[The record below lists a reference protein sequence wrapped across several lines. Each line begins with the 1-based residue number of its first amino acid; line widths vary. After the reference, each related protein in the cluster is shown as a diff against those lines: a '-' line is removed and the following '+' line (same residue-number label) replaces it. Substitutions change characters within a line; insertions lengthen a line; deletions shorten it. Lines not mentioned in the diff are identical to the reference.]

1 MKDVIVRVPTKRDW
15 ERVVITAISNGC
27 LWYNDSNE
35 IDSNEWMMFKEKSC
49 VEILGGKMRYSP
61 EPYYITHY
69 QDIPIVTAQEF
80 LEGEIEYGADKKVA
94 SDTGSSYATDKYVY
108 PFDVKIVLDMIKNNI
123 NGETISQPNKTMNK
137 LNPMTKRLL
146 DKDTQTLCKAGYI
159 NGDLE
164 LTENGRNAL
173 DTIIFTAN
181 KAELVK
187 MAQEE
192 LDEEE

>member
-1 MKDVIVRVPTKRDW
+1 MKDVVVRVPTKEDW
-15 ERVVITAISNGC
+15 ERVADKALTNGC
-27 LWYNDSNE
+27 WWGYSWGNWEEYRENTC
-35 IDSNEWMMFKEKSC
+35 IMITNRKIWHTPY
-49 VEILGGKMRYSP
+49 RYYKQEYS
-61 EPYYITHY
+61 
-69 QDIPIVTAQEF
+69 DIPIVTAQEF
-80 LEGEIEYGADKKVA
+80 LEGEIEYGAKDRKVA
-94 SDTGSSYATDKYVY
+94 KEMGEYIGNLCDSPVFIDYNLTG
-108 PFDVKIVLDMIKNNI
+108 
-123 NGETISQPNKTMNK
+123 GTISQPNKTMNK
-137 LNPMTKRLL
+137 LKPMTKRLL

-192 LDEEE
+192 LDEEK